1 LILTNKRYKG
11 FFTYNDMA
19 IPDGIPRIV
28 DDITFEQAQ
37 ILMEKNKKAPARAKA
52 VEDYYL
58 LITKLF
64 CGHCKAAMTG
74 FSGTLH
80 TGKFHQYYGCVT
92 QRRQGG

>member
-1 LILTNKRYKG
+1 
-11 FFTYNDMA
+11 
-19 IPDGIPRIV
+19 
-28 DDITFEQAQ
+28 
-37 ILMEKNKKAPARAKA
+37 MEKNKKAPARAKA

-74 FSGTLH
+74 FSGTSH